1 MLDSLEFSPASPLK
15 RLIRMDKTN
24 RTKDPNQPREKRR
37 SRVRT
42 STAAMLNAEGG
53 VEKPKNT
60 SRSRKEAVNQFADLT
75 AVLSKKVVGQPA
87 ATHVIVPYIQM
98 FQAGLAPE
106 GRPVGVFLLLGPT
119 GTGKT
124 KTVEALA
131 EVLHGSEKNVLKVD
145 CGEFQMEHEVAKLI
159 GAPPGYLGHR
169 ETQPM
174 LTQQRLNAVTSE
186 HSNLSLVLFDEIEK
200 AAPSMTRLLLGVLDK
215 GLLRLGDNST
225 VNFEKSLVF
234 LTSNLGAR
242 EMMRE
247 INPEFGFQSARSVER
262 KDLGNKLQS
271 IALVAVRK
279 RFSPEFVNRID
290 CIITYQPLTIESLS
304 TILDQQITD
313 LQKHVNTRLGNRS
326 FTLEVPLDARR
337 FLLERGTSS
346 EYGARELNRT
356 IHRFL
361 TQPLAT
367 LVATNQV
374 DPGAR
379 VRVDVGESGDK
390 LAIRA
395 QDSEAGAAPAN
406 PTVLIVDDNRD
417 LLHFL
422 ERLMADAGWTLLTA
436 ESAGEA
442 KRLVAGRRLDA
453 ALLDYMLPDGNG
465 VELGVEVVR
474 AAPNALVIVMTGT
487 ILPPEEEALC
497 EEHNFPVLRK
507 PFLASDVMEQIR
519 SRLAPASG
527 VVRA

>member
-1 MLDSLEFSPASPLK
+1 MKEP
-15 RLIRMDKTN
+15 N
-24 RTKDPNQPREKRR
+24 RPEEKRR
-37 SRVRT
+37 TRVKNNTPVKSEAT
-42 STAAMLNAEGG
+42 SDKAKSSQRSKKPSSQEL
-53 VEKPKNT
+53 VE
-60 SRSRKEAVNQFADLT
+60 DLT
-75 AVLSKKVVGQPA
+75 AILSQKVVGQPA
-87 ATHVIVPYIQM
+87 ATRVIVPYVQM

-174 LTQQRLNAVTSE
+174 LTQQKLNAVTSE
-186 HSNLSLVLFDEIEK
+186 KCALSLVLFDEIEK

-215 GLLRLGDNST
+215 GILRLGDNST

-247 INPEFGFQSARSVER
+247 INPEFGFQSVKSAER
-262 KDLGNKLQS
+262 ADLTSKLQA

-290 CIITYQPLTIESLS
+290 CIITYQPLTAESLAA
-304 TILDQQITD
+304 ILDKQIVD
-313 LQKHVNTRLGNRS
+313 LQNHVNTRLGNRS
-326 FTLEVPLDARR
+326 FVLDVPVEARQ
-337 FLLERGTSS
+337 FLLKTGTSA

-374 DPGAR
+374 APGAR
-379 VRVDVGESGDK
+379 VWVEVDAANDK
-390 LAIRA
+390 LVLRSAEAARAAI
-395 QDSEAGAAPAN
+395 APPN
-406 PTVLIVDDNRD
+406 PTVLLVDDNRD

-422 ERLMADAGWTLLTA
+422 ERLMANDGWTLLTA
-436 ESAGEA
+436 ESATEA
-442 KRLVAGRRLDA
+442 KSLVQSHKPDA

-465 VELGVEVVR
+465 VELGVEFLQAV
-474 AAPNALVIVMTGT
+474 PQMLVIVMTGT

-507 PFLASDVMEQIR
+507 PFLASDVMNQIR
-519 SRLAPASG
+519 SRLAPAEQAS
-527 VVRA
+527 RA

>member
-1 MLDSLEFSPASPLK
+1 MKEPSPPE
-15 RLIRMDKTN
+15 
-24 RTKDPNQPREKRR
+24 EKRR
-37 SRVRT
+37 NRVRT
-42 STAAMLNAEGG
+42 HSAAIIRSESG
-53 VEKPKNT
+53 VEKPTKN
-60 SRSRKEAVNQFADLT
+60 SQGRSRKQTADPVADLT
-75 AVLSKKVVGQPA
+75 AVLSQKVVGQPA
-87 ATHVIVPYIQM
+87 ATRVIVPYIQM

-124 KTVEALA
+124 KTIEALA
-131 EVLHGSEKNVLKVD
+131 DVLHGSEKNVLKVD

-186 HSNLSLVLFDEIEK
+186 KCNLSLVLFDEIEK

-215 GLLRLGDNST
+215 GILRLGDNSS

-247 INPEFGFQSARSVER
+247 INPDFGFQSVKSGEPRT
-262 KDLGNKLQS
+262 DLTSKLQN

-290 CIITYQPLTIESLS
+290 CIITYQPLTAESLS
-304 TILDQQITD
+304 AILDKQIID
-313 LQKHVNTRLGNRS
+313 LQSHVNTRLGNRS
-326 FTLEVPLDARR
+326 FVLDVPFESRQ
-337 FLLERGTSS
+337 FLLDKGTSA

-356 IHRFL
+356 IHRHL

-374 DPGAR
+374 SPGSR
-379 VRVDVGESGDK
+379 VRVDVAEDGGA
-390 LAIRA
+390 LHIRA
-395 QDSEAGAAPAN
+395 VEQQTATAPAN
-406 PTVLIVDDNRD
+406 PTVLLVDDNRD

-422 ERLMADAGWTLLTA
+422 ERLMADAGWNLLTA
-436 ESAGEA
+436 ESATEA
-442 KRLVAGRRLDA
+442 RRLVQESKPNA
-453 ALLDYMLPDGNG
+453 ALLD
-465 VELGVEVVR
+465 
-474 AAPNALVIVMTGT
+474 
-487 ILPPEEEALC
+487 
-497 EEHNFPVLRK
+497 F
-507 PFLASDVMEQIR
+507 
-519 SRLAPASG
+519 
-527 VVRA
+527 

>member
-1 MLDSLEFSPASPLK
+1 M
-15 RLIRMDKTN
+15 
-24 RTKDPNQPREKRR
+24 KDPIRPEVKRR
-37 SRVRT
+37 SRTRSVPAPIIK
-42 STAAMLNAEGG
+42 SEGG
-53 VEKPKNT
+53 VDKPKN
-60 SRSRKEAVNQFADLT
+60 SQGRSRKPAADFIEDLT
-75 AVLSKKVVGQPA
+75 AVLSQKVVGQPT
-87 ATHVIVPYIQM
+87 ATRVIVPYIQM

-174 LTQQRLNAVTSE
+174 LTQQKLNAVTSE
-186 HSNLSLVLFDEIEK
+186 KSSISLVLFDEIEK

-215 GLLRLGDNST
+215 GILRLGDNSI

-247 INPEFGFQSARSVER
+247 INPDFGFQSVKTAER
-262 KDLGNKLQS
+262 ADLTHKLQN
-271 IALVAVRK
+271 IALVSVRK

-290 CIITYQPLTIESLS
+290 CIITYQPLTPEALS
-304 TILDQQITD
+304 AILDHQITD
-313 LQKHVNTRLGNRS
+313 LQNHVNTRLGNRS
-326 FTLEVPLDARR
+326 FTLEVPFEARQ
-337 FLLERGTSS
+337 FLLEKGTSA

-356 IHRFL
+356 IHRYL

-374 DPGAR
+374 NPGAG
-379 VRVDVGESGDK
+379 VRVEVAEGEDK
-390 LAIRA
+390 LNIRA
-395 QDSEAGAAPAN
+395 SELTGGTPPVN
-406 PTVLIVDDNRD
+406 PTVLLVDDNRD

-436 ESAGEA
+436 ESATEA
-442 KRLVAGRRLDA
+442 KRLVQNNKPNA

-465 VELGVEVVR
+465 VELGVEFLQAV
-474 AAPNALVIVMTGT
+474 PQMLVIVMTGT

-507 PFLASDVMEQIR
+507 PFLASDVMNQIR
-519 SRLAPASG
+519 TRLTPAAG
-527 VVRA
+527 VVRGA

>member
-1 MLDSLEFSPASPLK
+1 MKEPEP
-15 RLIRMDKTN
+15 
-24 RTKDPNQPREKRR
+24 PEEKRR
-37 SRVRT
+37 PRVRKLA
-42 STAAMLNAEGG
+42 TAILKAEGD
-53 VEKPKNT
+53 VEKPKTQQN
-60 SRSRKEAVNQFADLT
+60 RPRKQPAGPLEDLSV
-75 AVLSKKVVGQPA
+75 VLSQKVVGQPA
-87 ATHVIVPYIQM
+87 ATQVIVPYIQM

-124 KTVEALA
+124 KTIEALA

-174 LTQQRLNAVTSE
+174 LTQQKLNAVTSE
-186 HSNLSLVLFDEIEK
+186 KCSLSLVLFDEIEK

-215 GLLRLGDNST
+215 GVLRLGDNST

-247 INPEFGFQSARSVER
+247 INPEFGFQSVRPAER
-262 KDLGNKLQS
+262 ADLTKKLQG
-271 IALVAVRK
+271 IGLNAVRK
-279 RFSPEFVNRID
+279 RFSPEFVNRVD
-290 CIITYQPLTIESLS
+290 CIITYQPLTVESLS
-304 TILDQQITD
+304 TILDQHIVD
-313 LQKHVNTRLGNRS
+313 LQNHVNTRLGNRS
-326 FTLEVPLDARR
+326 FTLDVPFETRQ
-337 FLLERGTSS
+337 FLLKKGTSA

-367 LVATNQV
+367 MVATNQIS
-374 DPGAR
+374 PGAL
-379 VRVDVGESGDK
+379 VRAELGDDGK
-390 LAIRA
+390 LHLRA
-395 QDSEAGAAPAN
+395 QDGDGAIGPAH
-406 PTVLIVDDNRD
+406 PTVLLVDDNRD

-436 ESAGEA
+436 ENATEA
-442 KRLVAGRRLDA
+442 KRLMQQHKPNA

-465 VELGVEVVR
+465 VELGVEFLQSV
-474 AAPNALVIVMTGT
+474 PQMLVIVMTGT

-497 EEHNFPVLRK
+497 EEHDFPVLRK
-507 PFLASDVMEQIR
+507 PFLASDVMNQIR
-519 SRLAPASG
+519 SRLLPVSG

>member
-1 MLDSLEFSPASPLK
+1 MKEP
-15 RLIRMDKTN
+15 N
-24 RTKDPNQPREKRR
+24 RPEEKRR
-37 SRVRT
+37 TRVRN
-42 STAAMLNAEGG
+42 SAIAIKSEGAN
-53 VEKPKNT
+53 EKP
-60 SRSRKEAVNQFADLT
+60 RSSQRSKKQAQQDLAEDLS
-75 AVLSKKVVGQPA
+75 AVLSQKVVGQPS
-87 ATHVIVPYIQM
+87 ATRVIVPYIQM

-174 LTQQRLNAVTSE
+174 LTQQKLNAVTSE
-186 HSNLSLVLFDEIEK
+186 KCALSLVLFDEIEK

-215 GLLRLGDNST
+215 GILRLGDNST

-247 INPEFGFQSARSVER
+247 INPDFGFQSVKPAER
-262 KDLGNKLQS
+262 DDLTSKLQA

-290 CIITYQPLTIESLS
+290 SVITYQPLTPESLS
-304 TILDQQITD
+304 AILDKQIVD
-313 LQKHVNTRLGNRS
+313 LQNHVNTRLGNRS
-326 FTLEVPLDARR
+326 FILDVPAEARQ
-337 FLLERGTSS
+337 FLLKKGTSS

-356 IHRFL
+356 IHRYL

-374 DPGAR
+374 APGAR
-379 VRVDVGESGDK
+379 VWVEVDAANDK
-390 LAIRA
+390 LALRSA
-395 QDSEAGAAPAN
+395 EAVQTAVVPPN
-406 PTVLIVDDNRD
+406 PTVLLVDDNRD

-422 ERLMADAGWTLLTA
+422 ERLMANDGWTLVTA
-436 ESAGEA
+436 ESATEA
-442 KRLVAGRRLDA
+442 KRLVQTHKPNA

-465 VELGVEVVR
+465 VELGVEFLQTV
-474 AAPNALVIVMTGT
+474 PQMLVIVMTGT

-507 PFLASDVMEQIR
+507 PFLASDVMNQIR
-519 SRLAPASG
+519 SRLTPNAEATRS
-527 VVRA
+527 A

>member
-1 MLDSLEFSPASPLK
+1 MKEPDRP
-15 RLIRMDKTN
+15 
-24 RTKDPNQPREKRR
+24 QEKRR
-37 SRVRT
+37 SRGKT
-42 STAAMLNAEGG
+42 PLAAIIKSEGG
-53 VEKPKNT
+53 VEKPKASP
-60 SRSRKEAVNQFADLT
+60 SRTRKPSGDLVEDLT
-75 AVLSKKVVGQPA
+75 AVLSQKVVGQPA
-87 ATHVIVPYIQM
+87 ATRVIVPYIQM

-131 EVLHGSEKNVLKVD
+131 DVLHGSEKNVLKVD

-174 LTQQRLNAVTSE
+174 LTQQKLNAVTSE
-186 HSNLSLVLFDEIEK
+186 KCSLSLVLFDEIEK

-225 VNFEKSLVF
+225 VNFEKSVVF

-247 INPEFGFQSARSVER
+247 INPEFGFQSVKSSVR
-262 KDLGNKLQS
+262 KDLTSKLQS
-271 IALVAVRK
+271 IGMASVRK

-290 CIITYQPLTIESLS
+290 CIITYQPLTVESLS
-304 TILDQQITD
+304 AILDKQITD
-313 LQKHVNTRLGNRS
+313 LQNHVNTRLGNRS
-326 FTLEVPLDARR
+326 FTLDVPFEARQ
-337 FLLERGTSS
+337 FLLRNGTSA

-356 IHRFL
+356 IHRHL

-367 LVATNQV
+367 LVATNMV
-374 DPGAR
+374 SPGAR
-379 VRVDVGESGDK
+379 VLVDVAEGDEK
-390 LAIRA
+390 LSIRA
-395 QDSEAGAAPAN
+395 LDTVGAAAPAH
-406 PTVLIVDDNRD
+406 PTVLLVDDNRD

-436 ESAGEA
+436 ESATEA
-442 KRLVAGRRLDA
+442 KRLMQQHKPNA

-465 VELGVEVVR
+465 VELGVEFLQSV
-474 AAPNALVIVMTGT
+474 PQMLVIVMTGT

-507 PFLASDVMEQIR
+507 PFLASDVMNQIR
-519 SRLAPASG
+519 SRLLP
-527 VVRA
+527 VVSSVRV

>member
-1 MLDSLEFSPASPLK
+1 MKEPDIP
-15 RLIRMDKTN
+15 
-24 RTKDPNQPREKRR
+24 QEKRR
-37 SRVRT
+37 TRTRT
-42 STAAMLNAEGG
+42 STAVVVKSETG
-53 VEKPKNT
+53 VEKPKAPPNRNRRP
-60 SRSRKEAVNQFADLT
+60 SLDIIEDLT
-75 AVLSKKVVGQPA
+75 AVLSQKVVGQPA
-87 ATHVIVPYIQM
+87 ATRVIVPYIQM

-106 GRPVGVFLLLGPT
+106 GRPVGIFLLLGPT

-131 EVLHGSEKNVLKVD
+131 EVLHGSEKNLLKVD

-174 LTQQRLNAVTSE
+174 LTQQKLNSVTSE
-186 HSNLSLVLFDEIEK
+186 KCNLSLVLFDEIEK

-215 GLLRLGDNST
+215 GTLRLGDNST
-225 VNFEKSLVF
+225 VNFEKSIVF

-247 INPEFGFQSARSVER
+247 INPDFGFQSVKSAVRT
-262 KDLGNKLQS
+262 DLTGKLQN
-271 IALVAVRK
+271 IALASVRK

-290 CIITYQPLTIESLS
+290 CIITYQPLTPESLS
-304 TILDQQITD
+304 AILDHQITD
-313 LQKHVNTRLGNRS
+313 LQNHVNTRLGNRS
-326 FTLEVPLDARR
+326 FALDVPFEARQ
-337 FLLERGTSS
+337 FLLLKGTSA

-356 IHRFL
+356 IHRHL

-374 DPGAR
+374 NPGAR
-379 VRVDVGESGDK
+379 VRVEVNEAEDK
-390 LAIRA
+390 LNIRV
-395 QDSEAGAAPAN
+395 QDADAALAPAH
-406 PTVLIVDDNRD
+406 PTVLLVDDNRD

-436 ESAGEA
+436 ESATEA
-442 KRLVAGRRLDA
+442 KKLMLQHKPNA

-465 VELGVEVVR
+465 VELGVEFLQAV
-474 AAPNALVIVMTGT
+474 PQMLVIVMTGT
-487 ILPPEEEALC
+487 ILPSEEEALC

-507 PFLASDVMEQIR
+507 PFLASDVMNQIR
-519 SRLAPASG
+519 TRLQPVSA
-527 VVRA
+527 VRA

>member
-1 MLDSLEFSPASPLK
+1 M
-15 RLIRMDKTN
+15 
-24 RTKDPNQPREKRR
+24 
-37 SRVRT
+37 
-42 STAAMLNAEGG
+42 
-53 VEKPKNT
+53 EKPKNSQ
-60 SRSRKEAVNQFADLT
+60 SRSRKQAPDIVEDLT
-75 AVLSKKVVGQPA
+75 KVLSQKVVGQPT
-87 ATHVIVPYIQM
+87 ATRVIVPYIQM

-174 LTQQRLNAVTSE
+174 LTQQKLNSVTSE
-186 HSNLSLVLFDEIEK
+186 KCSLSLVLFDEIEK

-215 GLLRLGDNST
+215 ATLRLGDNST

-247 INPEFGFQSARSVER
+247 INPDFGFQSVKPAER
-262 KDLGNKLQS
+262 ADLTSKLQN

-290 CIITYQPLTIESLS
+290 CIITYQPLTPESLS
-304 TILDQQITD
+304 AILDKQIVD
-313 LQKHVNTRLGNRS
+313 LQGHVNTRLGNRS
-326 FTLEVPLDARR
+326 FTLEVPFEARQ
-337 FLLERGTSS
+337 FLLQKGTSA

-356 IHRFL
+356 IHRHL

-374 DPGAR
+374 NPGAR
-379 VRVDVGESGDK
+379 VRVDVAESGDT
-390 LAIRA
+390 LNIRS
-395 QDSEAGAAPAN
+395 QDQGVVPAPTN
-406 PTVLIVDDNRD
+406 PTVLLVDDNRD

-436 ESAGEA
+436 ESATEA
-442 KRLVAGRRLDA
+442 KRLMQEHKPNA

-465 VELGVEVVR
+465 VELGVEFLQTV
-474 AAPNALVIVMTGT
+474 PNMLVIVMTGT
-487 ILPPEEEALC
+487 ILPAEEEALC

-507 PFLASDVMEQIR
+507 PFLASDVMNQIR
-519 SRLAPASG
+519 TRLTPLAG
-527 VVRA
+527 EMRA

>member
-1 MLDSLEFSPASPLK
+1 MKEPDRPEGRRKSRSKSP
-15 RLIRMDKTN
+15 
-24 RTKDPNQPREKRR
+24 
-37 SRVRT
+37 
-42 STAAMLNAEGG
+42 STPIIKAEAA
-53 VEKPKNT
+53 VEKQKT
-60 SRSRKEAVNQFADLT
+60 QSRSKKQLSDPAEDL
-75 AVLSKKVVGQPA
+75 ARVLSQKVVGQPN
-87 ATHVIVPYIQM
+87 ATKVIVPYIQM

-131 EVLHGSEKNVLKVD
+131 EVLHGSAKNILKVD

-174 LTQQRLNAVTSE
+174 LTQQKLNAVASE
-186 HSNLSLVLFDEIEK
+186 RSELSLVLFDEIEK

-215 GLLRLGDNST
+215 GILRLGDNST

-247 INPEFGFQSARSVER
+247 INPDFGFQSAGHTER
-262 KDLGNKLQS
+262 ADLTSKLQN

-290 CIITYQPLTIESLS
+290 CVITYQPLTAESLS
-304 TILDQQITD
+304 AILAHQISE
-313 LQKHVNTRLGNRS
+313 LQNHVNTRLGNRS
-326 FTLEVPLDARR
+326 FTLEVPQETRQ
-337 FLLERGTSS
+337 FLLTKGTSA

-367 LVATNQV
+367 LVATSQV
-374 DPGAR
+374 SPGAK
-379 VRVDVGESGDK
+379 VFVEVSEDGEK
-390 LAIRA
+390 LNLRA
-395 QDSEAGAAPAN
+395 QDSSPAPAPIH
-406 PTVLIVDDNRD
+406 PTVLLVDDNRD

-422 ERLMADAGWTLLTA
+422 ERLMADAGWRLLTA
-436 ESAGEA
+436 ESAAAA
-442 KRLVAGRRLDA
+442 KRLMAEHKPDA

-465 VELGVEVVR
+465 VELGVDF
-474 AAPNALVIVMTGT
+474 AQACPGMLVIVMTGT
-487 ILPPEEEALC
+487 ILPPEEEVLC
-497 EEHNFPVLRK
+497 EENSFPVLRK
-507 PFLASDVMEQIR
+507 PFLASDVMAQIR
-519 SRLAPASG
+519 TRMANAAQ
-527 VVRA
+527 V

>member
-1 MLDSLEFSPASPLK
+1 MKEPNEPEQ
-15 RLIRMDKTN
+15 RR
-24 RTKDPNQPREKRR
+24 RT
-37 SRVRT
+37 RVKHPV
-42 STAAMLNAEGG
+42 AAIIKSEGG
-53 VEKPKNT
+53 VDKPKNSQ
-60 SRSRKEAVNQFADLT
+60 SRSRKQASDTAEDLT
-75 AVLSKKVVGQPA
+75 KVLSQKVVGQPT
-87 ATHVIVPYIQM
+87 ATRVIVPYIQM

-174 LTQQRLNAVTSE
+174 LTQQKLNSVTSE
-186 HSNLSLVLFDEIEK
+186 KCSLSLVLFDEIEK

-215 GLLRLGDNST
+215 ATLRLGDNST

-242 EMMRE
+242 EMLRE
-247 INPEFGFQSARSVER
+247 INPEFGFQSAKSAERS
-262 KDLGNKLQS
+262 DLTSKLQA
-271 IALVAVRK
+271 IALVSVRK

-290 CIITYQPLTIESLS
+290 CIITYQPLTAESLS
-304 TILDQQITD
+304 AILDKQIVD
-313 LQKHVNTRLGNRS
+313 LQAHVNTRLGNRS
-326 FTLEVPLDARR
+326 FTLEVPFEARQ
-337 FLLERGTSS
+337 FLLQKGTSS

-356 IHRFL
+356 IHRHL

-374 DPGAR
+374 NPGAS
-379 VRVDVGESGDK
+379 VRVDVSEDGQSLNIRSLDQATG
-390 LAIRA
+390 LA
-395 QDSEAGAAPAN
+395 PTN
-406 PTVLIVDDNRD
+406 PTVLLVDDNRD

-436 ESAGEA
+436 ESATEA
-442 KRLVAGRRLDA
+442 KRLMQEHKPNA

-465 VELGVEVVR
+465 VELGVEFLQTV
-474 AAPNALVIVMTGT
+474 PQMLVIVMTGT

-507 PFLASDVMEQIR
+507 PFLASDVMNQIR
-519 SRLAPASG
+519 SRLTPLAG
-527 VVRA
+527 EVRA

>member
-1 MLDSLEFSPASPLK
+1 MKE
-15 RLIRMDKTN
+15 
-24 RTKDPNQPREKRR
+24 PNPPEQRRRPRV
-37 SRVRT
+37 SRN
-42 STAAMLNAEGG
+42 AANIIKAEGA
-53 VEKPKNT
+53 VDKSRSSA
-60 SRSRKEAVNQFADLT
+60 SRSRKQSSEQLEDLT
-75 AVLSKKVVGQPA
+75 SVLSQKVVGQPN
-87 ATHVIVPYIQM
+87 ATRVIVPYIQM

-124 KTVEALA
+124 KTIEALA
-131 EVLHGSEKNVLKVD
+131 EILHGSSKNMLKVD

-174 LTQQRLNAVTSE
+174 LTQQKLNSVASE
-186 HSNLSLVLFDEIEK
+186 KSSLSLVLFDEIEK

-225 VNFEKSLVF
+225 VNFEKCLVF

-242 EMMRE
+242 EMLRE
-247 INPEFGFQSARSVER
+247 INPEFGFQSVKAAER
-262 KDLGNKLQS
+262 ADLTSKLQN

-290 CIITYQPLTIESLS
+290 CIITYQPLTTESLS
-304 TILDQQITD
+304 AILDKQILD
-313 LQKHVNTRLGNRS
+313 LQNHVNTRLGSRS
-326 FTLEVPLDARR
+326 FVLEVPFDSRK
-337 FLLERGTSS
+337 FLLDKGTSA

-356 IHRFL
+356 IHRHL

-374 DPGAR
+374 PAGSR
-379 VRVDVGESGDK
+379 VRIEVSEDGEK
-390 LAIRA
+390 LNLRSAEQTA
-395 QDSEAGAAPAN
+395 AVAPAN
-406 PTVLIVDDNRD
+406 PTVLLVDDNRD

-436 ESAGEA
+436 ESATDA
-442 KRLVAGRRLDA
+442 KRLVQEHKPNA

-465 VELGVEVVR
+465 VELGVEFLQTV
-474 AAPNALVIVMTGT
+474 PQMLVIVMTGT

-507 PFLASDVMEQIR
+507 PFLASDVMNQIR
-519 SRLAPASG
+519 TRLLPAAG